1 MHDSLFYSNCWQA
14 MELEREA
21 FNQNGT
27 WKLVSLPRDKQT
39 IGCKWVYNVKFNPD
53 GLVEQLKAC
62 LVAKGYIQ
70 TYGIHYEETFSPV
83 AKISTIRVLIS

>member
-1 MHDSLFYSNCWQA
+1 

-62 LVAKGYIQ
+62 LVA
-70 TYGIHYEETFSPV
+70 
-83 AKISTIRVLIS
+83 